1 MPLPKDLPDHHD
13 AELIIKLYD
22 LRREPVMRASRVA
35 MFKEYWPRTDDE
47 AVAVFKPDHP
57 LNAAFRQT
65 STYWEM
71 VFGMAHHGIVH
82 GDYLAENSG
91 EGLLLFARAYPHLAA
106 IRAAYNSRIF
116 RHAEWVASETSAGR
130 AIFEGARERVSRML
144 ASRAS

>member
-22 LRREPVMRASRVA
+22 LRREPVLRASRVA